1 MHIPRNAEVKDYAT
15 LKTDISGSE
24 IVNAE
29 LLSALGLAYLSIS
42 LGGGAEIIVTVK
54 GFGLPRAFIT
64 R

>member
-1 MHIPRNAEVKDYAT
+1 MHIPRNTEVKNYAA

-42 LGGGAEIIVTVK
+42 LGGGAEIIGSGT
-54 GFGLPRAFIT
+54 GNG
-64 R
+64 